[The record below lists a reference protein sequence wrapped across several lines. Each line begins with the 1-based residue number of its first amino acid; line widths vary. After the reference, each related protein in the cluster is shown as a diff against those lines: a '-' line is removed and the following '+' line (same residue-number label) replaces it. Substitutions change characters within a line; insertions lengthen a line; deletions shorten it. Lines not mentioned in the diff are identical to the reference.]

1 MHGITRF
8 VCQKS
13 ERIPL
18 VAARSVALK
27 RASNRATVGGI
38 LGCSAFVLSDKY
50 NIVIIGAFKNRTIRN
65 SVLYDCKVNPTPEK
79 VFGHSV
85 AVLIFRW

>member
-1 MHGITRF
+1 MQGITRF

-38 LGCSAFVLSDKY
+38 LGCSSFVFADKH
-50 NIVIIGAFKNRTIRN
+50 NIVILGAFKNRTVRN
-65 SVLYDCKVNPTPEK
+65 TVLYD
-79 VFGHSV
+79 
-85 AVLIFRW
+85 